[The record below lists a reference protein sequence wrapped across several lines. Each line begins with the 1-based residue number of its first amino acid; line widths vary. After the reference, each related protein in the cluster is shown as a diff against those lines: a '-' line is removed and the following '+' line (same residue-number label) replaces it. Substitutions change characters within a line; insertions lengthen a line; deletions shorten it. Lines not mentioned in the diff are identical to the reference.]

1 MARTLRSAGRMLPA
15 RLRTRADARYAAFA
29 GGRGY
34 DAQHQHPG
42 KPLYRNGKY
51 QCSVV
56 YDSHTGYGNSIQLDY
71 HASGIKVQDFAT
83 WVGLGW
89 RLSVP
94 ASITR
99 TAKRGY
105 DEGGFMAG
113 DGDLV
118 RNGEWNEALFD
129 QKIDVC
135 DGEADLF
142 YFEIPGKSGTMVW
155 SPKKKQ
161 FYTVPYQNLKIDCFS
176 SYNTFLASSA

>member
-1 MARTLRSAGRMLPA
+1 MNLFRPKLLALFLLFAGIVPYSYGQEQTLITPPSPEAAAMMRNINIPVSHYTGTANINVPLYTI
-15 RLRTRADARYAAFA
+15 RTRDMEI
-29 GGRGY
+29 
-34 DAQHQHPG
+34 P
-42 KPLYRNGKY
+42 
-51 QCSVV
+51 
-56 YDSHTGYGNSIQLDY
+56 IQLDY
-71 HASGIKVQDFAT
+71 HASGIKVQDFAA

-105 DEGGFMAG
+105 DEAGFMAG
-113 DGDLV
+113 DGNLV

-142 YFEIPGKSGTMVW
+142 YFEIPASRARWCGAL
-155 SPKKKQ
+155 KKNS
-161 FYTVPYQNLKIDCFS
+161 FTRFPIRI
-176 SYNTFLASSA
+176 